1 LKEKEGLIMTRIF
14 ISYRRQ
20 DARGD
25 AGRLADDLGE
35 EFGEERIF
43 RDVEDIEAGADF
55 VEAIEEA
62 VASANVMLV
71 VIGPSWLE
79 SKDSSG
85 KRRLDDPRD
94 FVRLEIVAAFKRK
107 VRVVPVLVGDARMP
121 TEEELPEAIR
131 ALARRQAHELSDHR
145 WDYDVG
151 ELVRIIRKEPV
162 RRSESS
168 KGAWRMALS
177 AVLFLFGFQI

>member
-1 LKEKEGLIMTRIF
+1 MTRIF

-25 AGRLADDLGE
+25 AGRLADNLEE
-35 EFGEERIF
+35 EFGEKQIF
-43 RDVEDIEAGADF
+43 RDIEDIEAGADF

-62 VASANVMLV
+62 VAGAKVVLA
-71 VIGPSWLE
+71 VIGPNWLNVE
-79 SKDSSG
+79 DRSG

-94 FVRLEIVAAFKRK
+94 FIRLEIAAAFKRK

-131 ALARRQAHELSDHR
+131 PLARRQAHELSEHR

-151 ELVRIIRKEPV
+151 ELVRIIRNIEKPA
-162 RRSESS
+162 RRRD
-168 KGAWRMALS
+168 KGPKSAWRMLLS
-177 AVLFLFGFQI
+177 AVLFMLGFQV